1 MKKEYVQPIMSG
13 EQFVPNEYVTVC
25 YKIRCRTPN
34 DNDRFRYLY
43 EDTNGDGKLDAGD
56 KELYSSWLGFYGC
69 NEWHKGVIQDEPPT
83 ANGFVTYDRYN
94 RFYDVASYPVLYWS
108 EDLGTA
114 IDYHSMIPGKE
125 NYESNP
131 NAS

>member
-13 EQFVPNEYVTVC
+13 EQFVPNEYVTAC

-56 KELYSSWLGFYGC
+56 KELYSSWLGFY
-69 NEWHKGVIQDEPPT
+69 D
-83 ANGFVTYDRYN
+83 VT
-94 RFYDVASYPVLYWS
+94 SYPVFYWS

-114 IDYHSMIPGKE
+114 IDYHSMIPGIE